1 MKAQFRE
8 GEAQVMD
15 ITRQSVRE
23 QTGEESQELDIQKS
37 YAFLPRSWRSP
48 KRCEQRGSMRQ
59 FTEGLKKD

>member
-1 MKAQFRE
+1 MKAQFRG

-37 YAFLPRSWRSP
+37 YAFLPRS
-48 KRCEQRGSMRQ
+48 
-59 FTEGLKKD
+59 